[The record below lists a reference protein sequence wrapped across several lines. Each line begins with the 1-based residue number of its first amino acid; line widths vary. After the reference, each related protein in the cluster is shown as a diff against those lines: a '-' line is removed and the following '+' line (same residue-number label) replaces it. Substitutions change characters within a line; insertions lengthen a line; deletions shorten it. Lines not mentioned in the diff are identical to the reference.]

1 MSVKDVATE
10 DMFGILADGKNSVNE
25 KAWLKFFETADME
38 IKPLKVEQEK
48 KEEAEKKEAEPEAEK
63 EKADE
68 EKEKKEEETQEEP
81 KKSEDVPGEKIELSE
96 DELKRVFEFIDE
108 DGSGTLSREA
118 FNEMSTHYMKVIKDT
133 AMTSTMGIAGGKAL
147 RKLAPKEIVHVLKGP
162 MKDEGT
168 KVSRIFCKALKDN
181 LEGWVSVAGNQGTAF
196 LADSTACYKVIKK
209 CSMTDSFEKTEDGSV
224 LSPGLILEVREPP
237 RKDEESGL
245 MRMKGRVKGQPAKS
259 GTGYVTISDK
269 KGKVFLREY

>member
-1 MSVKDVATE
+1 
-10 DMFGILADGKNSVNE
+10 
-25 KAWLKFFETADME
+25 
-38 IKPLKVEQEK
+38 
-48 KEEAEKKEAEPEAEK
+48 
-63 EKADE
+63 
-68 EKEKKEEETQEEP
+68 
-81 KKSEDVPGEKIELSE
+81 
-96 DELKRVFEFIDE
+96 
-108 DGSGTLSREA
+108 
-118 FNEMSTHYMKVIKDT
+118 
-133 AMTSTMGIAGGKAL
+133 MTSTMGIAGGKAL

-162 MKDEGT
+162 MKNE
-168 KVSRIFCKALKDN
+168 
-181 LEGWVSVAGNQGTAF
+181 GTAF